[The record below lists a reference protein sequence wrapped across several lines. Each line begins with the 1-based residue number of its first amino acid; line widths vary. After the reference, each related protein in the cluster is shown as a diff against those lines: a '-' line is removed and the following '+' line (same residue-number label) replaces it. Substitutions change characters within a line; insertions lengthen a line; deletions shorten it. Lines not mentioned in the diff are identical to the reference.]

1 MSDVKGEVKGSL
13 RVPQTRVTSTDVAK
27 AAGVSQSVVSRAFTV
42 GGKVSA
48 KTRARVL
55 LVAAQLGYQPNA
67 MARGLVT
74 QRSNLVG
81 VVVGD
86 SANPFYSQVLT
97 RFSEELQV
105 LGKQVLLLTTGD
117 AEHALLLALQYRVEA
132 IIITTA
138 ALSSPVAA
146 AFAGSGVPVVF
157 FNRYAEQPG
166 SWAVSC
172 DNVGGGRTVA
182 EVLLGAGHQRF
193 AFIGGKPD
201 TSTNQDRR
209 EGFRVR
215 LREAG
220 VDLELSVEKEYTYE
234 WGYHAARYLPGVGS
248 GFTLGPAI
256 DAVFC
261 ANDIVALGV
270 LDALRESG
278 RRVPE
283 DVAVV
288 GFDDIPAASWRGYAL
303 TTVAQPVEG
312 MIGATLELL
321 SRYGSNDP
329 DTDPSA
335 EGVVLLPGP
344 FVERATTRPRVLAG
358 AG

>member
-1 MSDVKGEVKGSL
+1 VKRNVKSFV
-13 RVPQTRVTSTDVAK
+13 RAPQARITSTNVAK

-42 GGKVSA
+42 NGKVA
-48 KTRARVL
+48 PKTRARVL
-55 LVAAQLGYQPNA
+55 EVAARLGYQPNA

-97 RFSEELQV
+97 RFSEKLQA
-105 LGKQVLLLTTGD
+105 LGKQVLLLTSGD

-138 ALSSPVAA
+138 TLSSPVAG

-166 SWAVSC
+166 LWAVSC
-172 DNVGGGRTVA
+172 DNVRGGRDVA
-182 EVLLGAGHQRF
+182 DALLGAGHRRF

-209 EGFRVR
+209 EGFMLR
-215 LREAG
+215 LREEG
-220 VDLELSVEKEYTYE
+220 FDLELSVEKEYTYE
-234 WGYHAARYLPGVGS
+234 WGYHAARYLPSVGS
-248 GFTLGPAI
+248 GSAI

-270 LDALRESG
+270 IDALRASG

-303 TTVAQPVEG
+303 TTVAQPVEA

-321 SRYGSNDP
+321 SRYGPDP
-329 DTDPSA
+329 DPDA
-335 EGVVLLPGP
+335 GGVVKLLPGP
-344 FVERATTRPRVLAG
+344 FIERATTRPRVLAG